1 MPEPAPE
8 EAPSAPEMP
17 VVEVF
22 PVGDGV
28 LVPAPEGVAEPPV
41 EAAGEV
47 AGVPSDPGTEL
58 LGEPPE
64 GIPGPDVDAPPPPA
78 VWLKPA
84 GVIAACPGPVVTPAG
99 SDTPEP
105 PPSPT

>member
-41 EAAGEV
+41 EAAG
-47 AGVPSDPGTEL
+47 GGRWSSG
-58 LGEPPE
+58 
-64 GIPGPDVDAPPPPA
+64 
-78 VWLKPA
+78 
-84 GVIAACPGPVVTPAG
+84 G
-99 SDTPEP
+99 SGNRTTRRTTRGH
-105 PPSPT
+105 SRS